1 MKTLNKTKR
10 QRREYKKLVGFQDIC
25 DKYHECANKIN
36 SKNVKSVDTEFL
48 GYCHKIKISSGI
60 RCTHKNK
67 YEFKWIQEVNELKK
81 KLNK

>member
-10 QRREYKKLVGFQDIC
+10 QRREYGKFVGFENIRN
-25 DKYHECANKIN
+25 KYYECANKIT
-36 SKNVKSVDTEFL
+36 SKNMKGVNTEFL
-48 GYCHKIKISSGI
+48 SYCHKVKNDSGI
-60 RCTHKNK
+60 RFTHKNK